1 MFAAAD
7 LLLLNKID
15 LLPHL
20 QFDIEQCIAYA
31 RRVKPGIQV
40 LQVSATTGEGMQLWY
55 QWLRMNRQM
64 RLLGHPALNAAAT
77 ASDQANSD
85 QSSSDQADSDQPGP
99 DQASA

>member
-1 MFAAAD
+1 MFHAAD

-20 QFDIEQCIAYA
+20 QFDVEQCIAYA

-40 LQVSATTGEGMQLWY
+40 LQVSATTGEGMELWY

-64 RLLGHPALNAAAT
+64 RLLGHPALSSAAT
-77 ASDQANSD
+77 AS
-85 QSSSDQADSDQPGP
+85 PG
-99 DQASA
+99 ASAA